1 MLFIFCQDIIND
13 ENIKL
18 KSTAACLLNRIEEK
32 KERKRNS
39 IGYCIR
45 QTDFTM
51 ESYINGRVFSKSSYS
66 IQIIYWT
73 AKKKV
78 D

>member
-18 KSTAACLLNRIEEK
+18 KSTAACLLNRIEK
-32 KERKRNS
+32 KERNS